1 MRKANACIFLAGG
14 RIVYVPELLLI
25 CDRIFNALYLQAR
38 GFHKRIKRACR
49 AGGAGFQASS
59 PCPQERIDTHCCTC
73 KGGRR
78 PADQPARAWDR
89 GMPRGGGKGG
99 FILLCRAWR
108 FWRACG
114 ATSSRSRVLLKVR
127 GDGSEAS
134 KLWRVERCRR
144 RERNPTSASPCPREL
159 VRKAERCDVERS
171 VRKRWREGQ

>member
-1 MRKANACIFLAGG
+1 M
-14 RIVYVPELLLI
+14 PELLLI